1 MIIMVEWT
9 PKLVTIYKNVV
20 KNADL
25 NQELTLLLYLVK
37 QNKNIIH
44 IKYHMYQFG
53 CEILCPA
60 PVKKCSE
67 VFISYLVLI
76 TAEWIP
82 ELATLY

>member
-1 MIIMVEWT
+1 MRFLSRTNFVA
-9 PKLVTIYKNVV
+9 VV
-20 KNADL
+20 KQIKENFM
-25 NQELTLLLYLVK
+25 
-37 QNKNIIH
+37 H
-44 IKYHMYQFG
+44 IKYHMCQFG
-53 CEILCPA
+53 CGILCPSA

>member
-1 MIIMVEWT
+1 MSRNNFIAAVKQI
-9 PKLVTIYKNVV
+9 KKNV
-20 KNADL
+20 
-25 NQELTLLLYLVK
+25 
-37 QNKNIIH
+37 IH
-44 IKYHMYQFG
+44 IKYQFG
-53 CEILCPA
+53 CGILCPA